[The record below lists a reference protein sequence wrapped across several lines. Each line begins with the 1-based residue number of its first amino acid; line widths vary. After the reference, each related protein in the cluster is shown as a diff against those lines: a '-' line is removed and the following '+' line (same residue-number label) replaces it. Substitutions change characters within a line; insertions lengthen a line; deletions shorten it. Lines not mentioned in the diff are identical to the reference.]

1 MKSALIAVIG
11 FFFITSQAFAQKA
24 VQQTE
29 EVRTKQGH
37 FSVGIGAGFGFA
49 KERDGAESGIVAG
62 GYIEP
67 GYTIM
72 LDPWSIGEFSL
83 EVSSGKMDYDGPG
96 NEAAELSL
104 NYMAL
109 AQAGYGYSLG
119 DNLFTIFKVGAG
131 PASADLEFNGTDADD
146 SSTGIALRLSAGL
159 RMLAAQAID
168 FGVGIRGT
176 YVTFDFDMPAGA
188 SVDSKLMLTELYLS
202 ARIKI

>member
-1 MKSALIAVIG
+1 MKSASIAVIG
-11 FFFITSQAFAQKA
+11 FFFIATSALGQKA

-37 FSVGIGAGFGFA
+37 FSVGVGAGFGFA
-49 KERDGAESGIVAG
+49 KEREGAESGIVAG

-83 EVSSGKMDYDGPG
+83 EVSSGKIDYEAPG
-96 NEAAELSL
+96 GTDVEIAL

-131 PASADLEFNGTDADD
+131 PASADFEAGNIESDGA
-146 SSTGIALRLSAGL
+146 STGIALRLSAGL

-168 FGVGIRGT
+168 FGFGIRGT
-176 YVTFDFDMPAGA
+176 YVTFDFDVPAGVSA
-188 SVDSKLMLTELYLS
+188 DSKLMLTELYLS